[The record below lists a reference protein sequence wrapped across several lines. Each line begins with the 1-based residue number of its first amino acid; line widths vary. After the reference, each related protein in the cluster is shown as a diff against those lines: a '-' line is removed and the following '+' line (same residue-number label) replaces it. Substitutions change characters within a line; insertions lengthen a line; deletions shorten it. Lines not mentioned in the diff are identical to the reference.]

1 MRDEEIV
8 RAIQAGDE
16 SAIRRAMDRYSKLLW
31 SIASA
36 VLHRTASVQDMEECV
51 ADAFIYL
58 WQHPE
63 KYDPQRG
70 ALKSWLSIVT
80 RSHALDRCRVLARQN
95 SVPLDEALAA
105 GHSSLMDGLLRQE
118 GRDRLRAALRTL
130 PELDQELLFR
140 RYFWEQKPKEIAL
153 ALGMPVK
160 QVENRLYRS
169 RQKLKE
175 MMNDENRGYQH
186 ERLSP

>member
-118 GRDRLRAALRTL
+118 GRDR
-130 PELDQELLFR
+130 
-140 RYFWEQKPKEIAL
+140 KPKEIAL

>member
-1 MRDEEIV
+1 MRDEDMI

-16 SAIRRAMDRYSKLLW
+16 SAICRAMDRYSKLLW

-36 VLHRTASVQDMEECV
+36 VLSKTASVQDIEECV

-63 KYDPQRG
+63 KYDPGRG
-70 ALKSWLSIVT
+70 TLKVWLSVIT
-80 RSHALDRCRVLARQN
+80 RSRALDRCRGLSRQS
-95 SVPLDEALAA
+95 SVPLEEAFSAVQSGLT
-105 GHSSLMDGLLRQE
+105 DGLLKRENQ
-118 GRDRLRAALRTL
+118 DRLREALRTL
-130 PELDQELLFR
+130 PEQDQELLLR
-140 RYFWEQKPKEIAL
+140 RYYREQKPKEIAL

-169 RQKLKE
+169 RQKLRE
-175 MMNDENRGYQH
+175 LMNEEDRGYRH
-186 ERLSP
+186 GKISP